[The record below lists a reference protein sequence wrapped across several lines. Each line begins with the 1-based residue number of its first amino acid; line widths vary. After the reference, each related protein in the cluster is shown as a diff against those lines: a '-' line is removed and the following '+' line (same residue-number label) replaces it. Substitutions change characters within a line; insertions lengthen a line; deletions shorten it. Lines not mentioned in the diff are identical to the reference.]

1 MKPTALILLFSLL
14 PLTSSAQQLTSPN
27 GEMVMNFSVDSD
39 GRPTYDLTFKGKT
52 VIGRSHLGLQLKE
65 ENPNKATDFDYKNFA
80 EKEKIQQKADLC
92 TGFTIS
98 STKSSSFDETW
109 TPVWGEESE
118 IRNHYNELEVNL
130 DQKKNERSITLR
142 FRLFN
147 DGLGFRYEFPSQKN
161 LVYFIIKEEKSEFKM
176 TGDHTAWWIAGDYDT
191 QEYEWPPQR
200 DTRPDGQSHQRQLIP
215 DTRRSHLRADIPTD
229 EKR

>member
-27 GEMVMNFSVDSD
+27 SEMVMNFSVDSD

-161 LVYFIIKEEKSEFKM
+161 LVYFIIKEEKSE
-176 TGDHTAWWIAGDYDT
+176 DDRRPHSLVDSRRLRHT
-191 QEYEWPPQR
+191 R
-200 DTRPDGQSHQRQLIP
+200 V
-215 DTRRSHLRADIPTD
+215 
-229 EKR
+229 

>member
-161 LVYFIIKEEKSEFKM
+161 LVYFIIKEENLNSAK
-176 TGDHTAWWIAGDYDT
+176 
-191 QEYEWPPQR
+191 P
-200 DTRPDGQSHQRQLIP
+200 L
-215 DTRRSHLRADIPTD
+215 
-229 EKR
+229 